1 MATGEYTISEDI
13 RSSLPPDALEVL
25 DYYDSQYGVGNE
37 VSFEVAQ
44 SYLTAPVYSTATD
57 EEEVTP
63 LSRRRP
69 PISEARIGRTEA
81 QSIKSLAN
89 DLQINEGMSPL
100 EAREEA
106 SRRIASLR
114 EKKRSGTTVEGQA
127 VSSSSEQDI
136 LEAKSAWT
144 AFTKSLG
151 PQKVK
156 VGRQDR
162 LDNLGIPNEEI
173 MRLRKQVVT
182 QSLVDAKGMAK
193 EQGLDFS
200 ITPEAFTNFVN
211 EKKAPLMAQRLREL
225 HSDWYNKMKSA
236 VLKDRG
242 LTSEEDLS
250 KEDKKKIE
258 SEAQSRADAIY
269 NYIVPLVFEDLGDV
283 KVDGVS
289 LVPSMKSGAIRKMHD
304 RYRNTDNWWDAS
316 VKDIAG
322 GFFYSNWHD
331 YDPDTREVSETWLSA
346 AVRDVGL
353 IPRAVYYPI
362 VRATTWDRNP
372 ETGDPYDKN
381 DPMYKLSEWQDKQL
395 AEGDLLGKAGAFLSG
410 SFLGHGYNLDTNMN
424 TGSILRDFALSHAR
438 GEMLHSDFGNLEA
451 TRIAQNAG
459 VLPHYWDELWGIG
472 LEVVVPLQT
481 AKLPFSAT
489 RKVTQGTARATRSIA
504 EAAKFDTVADV
515 AEAIRAS
522 ASTTDSLTDALVLR
536 QFRRQAY
543 KDYGLDVPP
552 KSPLKLAVEAP
563 DVFIDKMAAD
573 LSKKLMT
580 TGDDFSSL
588 KKVFPEITET
598 NPLAVALQTGWSGLR
613 DLRSLQKLDGK
624 KFIKKVND
632 LKKTKSGKRLL
643 AEIDASVAL
652 SFKDPSIPHD
662 VLALNIVQGLV
673 KNDVR
678 KLVANHIPNNFVF
691 AAKNLIVRR
700 GTWLANQDKITKAFG
715 KVIKGKH
722 IKKDGEAFFK
732 FENPKEVADAALR
745 GYSNTEL
752 APSVRKLIEDVKTTG
767 MVPQKH
773 YLQLTDLAKET
784 VVMENLSTVKGAFA
798 VQDPMDLAASRAA
811 GSSTMR
817 ALTVAR
823 YAEDIAKG
831 TRALFRGD
839 SDYRFV
845 VSTTG
850 QKRKRDIFRPTPK
863 AFKADSPQWLKDWNV
878 ETVNELNNAV
888 RQAENMIRE
897 ANRGFEEGTQL
908 SMAVKGGSKDLHPI
922 RETGIRGVDDA
933 QLESKLESLATG
945 KALCEWLAKNVDDV
959 SYAAILNR
967 IKPFLD
973 DVEVR
978 IMKKGVYGPG
988 PIANGSARGM
998 AILPGSASPDSHLRA
1013 VVWIR
1018 SSDLGPRWS
1027 GMNAETIVHEL
1038 LHAATMRRMGD
1049 ARKVVNK
1056 GTQLTDAYLG
1066 LRAVARHVDKEWDRL
1081 HASGIKREDLPGN
1094 YYAID
1099 SIDELVAW
1107 GLTNKEFQDFL
1118 KTIKVDSGE
1127 SLFSRF
1133 VSSLRR
1139 LLNIPAGQENALSEI
1154 IRLTDNLLSSDL
1166 SGLKYRQKTSA
1177 WALSKVKPSR
1187 RSPDQAMNSVLQRVS
1202 GEDSILAYQN
1212 LLNIFFR
1219 PGKVSL
1225 TDWFTNN
1232 DDLHN
1237 LLKKIDLPKDANGKV
1252 VVTVDGFR
1260 TAITAVREEIRLV
1273 KGSEGLALLDNS
1285 ALKTQRFAGIG
1296 ITKTDDITAAMA
1308 AYVTLRIADDVYDTA
1323 TAKLIEN
1330 YPSIVMTVPS
1340 SADKQ
1345 ARLEM
1350 FKLLALENGVDFEV
1364 VESISSNVGRALD
1377 TNKAHRQSIANAV
1390 VRHLYTHGDLATLDD
1405 LNRIYDAAKGSI
1417 AGVVGKSATNLQAYD
1432 PSIEGIRNIIKST
1445 NPDEVEDIM
1454 RLVVPAY
1461 LQAVANVDM
1470 VTVRAHFEAIGVR
1483 SYQSGVPG
1491 KLQKAPGLGSLG
1503 PQKFGDGMVWFDSRL
1518 AEVARGLGDS
1528 MKRNQ
1533 ILEQVER
1540 LRPSERKAFAFIGE
1554 ALSTTRK
1561 TTITGILGGFPLP
1574 NSRFLGTNA
1583 LTNPFITAITAPEYA
1598 LTVALKTPSAVASS
1612 FVRAFRRAGLV
1623 PADKAYDPVKMLYT
1637 ADDTAV
1643 MFTAADGVVWTKG
1656 MFEEAVAKQNVR
1668 FSQVS
1673 FEFGFDSYQDVMRQ
1687 IKLGPDGKDISKMSR
1702 FVDKSAPGSFQW
1714 GEFLRPDKRNVW
1726 TMVAE
1731 EMDNLQREAVFA
1743 EALKRGLREKDAAA
1757 LARSSLLDYGSIPP
1771 WFRQHFAKNMA
1782 FVGFRYNMMVETM
1795 KAFVRDGRALNN
1807 MARQMNFI
1815 NVQRESMEE
1824 WVLQPDWLKT
1834 RFWTMGG
1841 KKFREYHAKA
1851 VGPGIPF
1858 ADSFSSLIN
1867 TGSMVFDSKLR
1878 SSVGIGG
1885 MVEKLGEGILSDPR
1899 IQQLFDLGSLKG
1911 DSSAPDGY
1919 MPIEYIAAFDALGAS
1934 DLLFGMFD
1942 LKRVAPDKMRPDI
1955 GTYKGSQY
1963 QFADSSSN
1971 QLFKAFQLGLLV
1983 TGVNRNMR
1991 DYPRMLASVGV
2002 EPDDIDFAK
2011 GAEGGPMFWLG
2022 GSVASY
2028 KDARALTDSL
2038 ARQYARE
2045 LEEGM
2050 RKTSY

>member
-13 RSSLPPDALEVL
+13 RSSLPPEALEVL

-63 LSRRRP
+63 LSRRKP

-81 QSIKSLAN
+81 QSIKALAN

-283 KVDGVS
+283 EVDGVS

-304 RYRNTDNWWDAS
+304 RFREGDAG
-316 VKDIAG
+316 VKDYIG

-362 VRATTWDRNP
+362 IRATTWDRNP

-395 AEGDLLGKAGAFLSG
+395 AEGNLLGKAGAWLSG
-410 SFLGHGYNLDTNMN
+410 AFLGHGYNLDTNMN
-424 TGSILRDFALSHAR
+424 TGSILRDFAVSHGR
-438 GEMLHSDFGNLEA
+438 GDMLHSDFGNLEA

-459 VLPHYWDELWGIG
+459 VLHHYWDEFWGIG

-522 ASTTDSLTDALVLR
+522 ASTADSLTDALVLR

-573 LSKKLMT
+573 LAKKLMT
-580 TGDDFSSL
+580 TGDEFSSL

-613 DLRSLQKLDGK
+613 DFRSLQKLDGK

-673 KNDVR
+673 KNDIR

-691 AAKNLIVRR
+691 AAPNLIVRR

-752 APSVRKLIEDVKTTG
+752 APSVRKLIEDVRTTG

-823 YAEDIAKG
+823 YVEDIAKG

-863 AFKADSPQWLKDWNV
+863 AFKADTPQWLKDWNV

-897 ANRGFEEGTQL
+897 AN
-908 SMAVKGGSKDLHPI
+908 
-922 RETGIRGVDDA
+922 A
-933 QLESKLESLATG
+933 Q
-945 KALCEWLAKNVDDV
+945 
-959 SYAAILNR
+959 
-967 IKPFLD
+967 
-973 DVEVR
+973 
-978 IMKKGVYGPG
+978 
-988 PIANGSARGM
+988 AN
-998 AILPGSASPDSHLRA
+998 P
-1013 VVWIR
+1013 
-1018 SSDLGPRWS
+1018 
-1027 GMNAETIVHEL
+1027 
-1038 LHAATMRRMGD
+1038 
-1049 ARKVVNK
+1049 
-1056 GTQLTDAYLG
+1056 
-1066 LRAVARHVDKEWDRL
+1066 KE
-1081 HASGIKREDLPGN
+1081 
-1094 YYAID
+1094 
-1099 SIDELVAW
+1099 
-1107 GLTNKEFQDFL
+1107 
-1118 KTIKVDSGE
+1118 
-1127 SLFSRF
+1127 
-1133 VSSLRR
+1133 
-1139 LLNIPAGQENALSEI
+1139 
-1154 IRLTDNLLSSDL
+1154 
-1166 SGLKYRQKTSA
+1166 
-1177 WALSKVKPSR
+1177 
-1187 RSPDQAMNSVLQRVS
+1187 AMNQVLQNVS

-1237 LLKKIDLPKDANGKV
+1237 LLK
-1252 VVTVDGFR
+1252 
-1260 TAITAVREEIRLV
+1260 
-1273 KGSEGLALLDNS
+1273 
-1285 ALKTQRFAGIG
+1285 
-1296 ITKTDDITAAMA
+1296 
-1308 AYVTLRIADDVYDTA
+1308 
-1323 TAKLIEN
+1323 
-1330 YPSIVMTVPS
+1330 
-1340 SADKQ
+1340 
-1345 ARLEM
+1345 
-1350 FKLLALENGVDFEV
+1350 
-1364 VESISSNVGRALD
+1364 
-1377 TNKAHRQSIANAV
+1377 
-1390 VRHLYTHGDLATLDD
+1390 
-1405 LNRIYDAAKGSI
+1405 
-1417 AGVVGKSATNLQAYD
+1417 
-1432 PSIEGIRNIIKST
+1432 
-1445 NPDEVEDIM
+1445 
-1454 RLVVPAY
+1454 
-1461 LQAVANVDM
+1461 
-1470 VTVRAHFEAIGVR
+1470 
-1483 SYQSGVPG
+1483 
-1491 KLQKAPGLGSLG
+1491 
-1503 PQKFGDGMVWFDSRL
+1503 
-1518 AEVARGLGDS
+1518 
-1528 MKRNQ
+1528 
-1533 ILEQVER
+1533 
-1540 LRPSERKAFAFIGE
+1540 
-1554 ALSTTRK
+1554 
-1561 TTITGILGGFPLP
+1561 
-1574 NSRFLGTNA
+1574 
-1583 LTNPFITAITAPEYA
+1583 
-1598 LTVALKTPSAVASS
+1598 
-1612 FVRAFRRAGLV
+1612 
-1623 PADKAYDPVKMLYT
+1623 
-1637 ADDTAV
+1637 
-1643 MFTAADGVVWTKG
+1643 
-1656 MFEEAVAKQNVR
+1656 
-1668 FSQVS
+1668 
-1673 FEFGFDSYQDVMRQ
+1673 
-1687 IKLGPDGKDISKMSR
+1687 
-1702 FVDKSAPGSFQW
+1702 
-1714 GEFLRPDKRNVW
+1714 
-1726 TMVAE
+1726 
-1731 EMDNLQREAVFA
+1731 
-1743 EALKRGLREKDAAA
+1743 
-1757 LARSSLLDYGSIPP
+1757 
-1771 WFRQHFAKNMA
+1771 
-1782 FVGFRYNMMVETM
+1782 
-1795 KAFVRDGRALNN
+1795 
-1807 MARQMNFI
+1807 
-1815 NVQRESMEE
+1815 
-1824 WVLQPDWLKT
+1824 
-1834 RFWTMGG
+1834 
-1841 KKFREYHAKA
+1841 
-1851 VGPGIPF
+1851 
-1858 ADSFSSLIN
+1858 
-1867 TGSMVFDSKLR
+1867 
-1878 SSVGIGG
+1878 
-1885 MVEKLGEGILSDPR
+1885 
-1899 IQQLFDLGSLKG
+1899 
-1911 DSSAPDGY
+1911 
-1919 MPIEYIAAFDALGAS
+1919 
-1934 DLLFGMFD
+1934 
-1942 LKRVAPDKMRPDI
+1942 
-1955 GTYKGSQY
+1955 
-1963 QFADSSSN
+1963 
-1971 QLFKAFQLGLLV
+1971 
-1983 TGVNRNMR
+1983 
-1991 DYPRMLASVGV
+1991 
-2002 EPDDIDFAK
+2002 
-2011 GAEGGPMFWLG
+2011 
-2022 GSVASY
+2022 
-2028 KDARALTDSL
+2028 
-2038 ARQYARE
+2038 
-2045 LEEGM
+2045 
-2050 RKTSY
+2050 